1 MDAYESSRGE
11 HLASAIDFSDFFE
24 KSLFDFRCRETAAVA
39 GYMIGADATKELTVS
54 ERIMQLRLQ
63 GGANMAS
70 VSCDPKRRTPVL
82 VADA

>member
-54 ERIMQLRLQ
+54 ERNNAATTTR
-63 GGANMAS
+63 GCKHGFC
-70 VSCDPKRRTPVL
+70 VW
-82 VADA
+82 